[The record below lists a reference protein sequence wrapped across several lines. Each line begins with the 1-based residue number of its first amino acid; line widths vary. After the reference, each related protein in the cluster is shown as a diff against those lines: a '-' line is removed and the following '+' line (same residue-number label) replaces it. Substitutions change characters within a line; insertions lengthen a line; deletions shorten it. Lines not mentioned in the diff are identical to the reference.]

1 MEGEARV
8 KKHSMITGPIG
19 GRRLPEIDFARKL
32 DATKKASL
40 RIFVSDLSGDL
51 LVVRLVI
58 D

>member
-1 MEGEARV
+1 
-8 KKHSMITGPIG
+8 MITGPIG
-19 GRRLPEIDFARKL
+19 GRRLPEIDFANWMPQR
-32 DATKKASL
+32 ASL